1 MRSFLIATVSALTL
15 SACAVGPDFVA
26 PTPPVTASGPFLSAR
41 DGVTSTAPA
50 DAQWWRLY
58 KDPVLDGL
66 VTEAL
71 AANTDIRVAVARIA
85 KARASLREVRGDRLP
100 STNLSAGATY
110 GRASESQVPPGADR
124 TGWQVDAG
132 LTVGY
137 EVDLFGR
144 VSRGIEAARGDVAA
158 AEADADAVRVTVA
171 AETARAYADAASAAE
186 RLTVAERI
194 VALLDKSVALT
205 ARRAEVGL
213 TTRLD
218 TARVAALRDQ
228 RRADIPAIAAERD
241 AALFRLATLTGR
253 TPADLPPIAAERRTT
268 LRLDQP
274 IPVGDGAA
282 LLARRPDVA
291 AAERRLAAS
300 TARIGVATA
309 DLYPKITLGGSIG
322 QTSGGLGDLFGG
334 GPLRW
339 LLGPLINW
347 NFLNQ
352 EAARAHRGV
361 GGRHPGLARY
371 LRRHR
376 PARARGNRDGAFLLR
391 AHARPPHGTPVRARS
406 GRDCGEDHPRAATR
420 GPDRRT
426 RRARR
431 RTDLRRSR
439 SVAGARRCPHRRC
452 TGRRLPRLGRPLDR
466 VNDPPRTPRPLG
478 LPRFRRMSSWHYLA
492 GVTFSGFA
500 NGLMPIFAYTSSGK
514 YTTPSLTTIEIVLI
528 DLMSLTGSPGTRRKS
543 ANLPRSIEPSD

>member
-1 MRSFLIATVSALTL
+1 MRMLLTTVSALML
-15 SACAVGPDFVA
+15 SACAVGPDYA
-26 PTPPVTASGPFLSAR
+26 RPTPPAASSGPFLSAR
-41 DGVTSTAPA
+41 EGVTTTAPA
-50 DAQWWRLY
+50 PNDADPEWWRLY

-66 VTEAL
+66 VADAL
-71 AANTDIRVAVARIA
+71 AANTDVRVAVARIA
-85 KARASLREVRGDRLP
+85 RARASLREVRGDRLP
-100 STNLSAGATY
+100 STNLGAGATY
-110 GRASESQVPPGADR
+110 GRVSEGQVPPGADR

-186 RLTVAERI
+186 RLGVAERI

-213 TTRLD
+213 TTKLD
-218 TARVAALRDQ
+218 TARIAALRDQ
-228 RRADIPAIAAERD
+228 RAADIPAIAAERD
-241 AALFRLATLTGR
+241 GALFRLATLTGR
-253 TPADLPPIAAERRTT
+253 SPAELPPIAAERRTT

-300 TARIGVATA
+300 TARIGVATS
-309 DLYPKITLGGSIG
+309 DLYPKITLGGSVG

-352 EAARAHRGV
+352 EG
-361 GGRHPGLARY
+361 
-371 LRRHR
+371 
-376 PARARGNRDGAFLLR
+376 ARARIAGAEADTQAALATFDGTVLR
-391 AHARPPHGTPVRARS
+391 ALEETETALSSYAHLL
-406 GRDCGEDHPRAATR
+406 
-420 GPDRRT
+420 DRRT
-426 RRARR
+426 ALQSARDQAETAVKITRAQQREGQIDGLVALDAE
-431 RTDLRRSR
+431 RTFAEAEASLALADARIADAQVDVFRALGGRWNRS
-439 SVAGARRCPHRRC
+439 
-452 TGRRLPRLGRPLDR
+452 
-466 VNDPPRTPRPLG
+466 
-478 LPRFRRMSSWHYLA
+478 
-492 GVTFSGFA
+492 
-500 NGLMPIFAYTSSGK
+500 
-514 YTTPSLTTIEIVLI
+514 
-528 DLMSLTGSPGTRRKS
+528 
-543 ANLPRSIEPSD
+543 